1 MTTALGT
8 GLRRAA
14 ARLAPDPDPTPDGDL
29 LARFLATRD
38 EQAFALL
45 VRRHGPMVLG
55 TCRRV
60 LGNADDAD
68 DAFQAAF
75 VVLVRK
81 AGSLT
86 DRTCVGNF
94 LYGVAFHTALKARA
108 MATKRRVKEAKA
120 TRPDQPDSGELSR
133 AMDEEL
139 AKLPDKYREPVVLC
153 ELEGVSRK
161 DAAARLGIPEGT
173 ISSRLATAHRM
184 LAKRLTAKGFAAA
197 GVTAVL
203 TNQAFAVPDKL
214 AEAALRAAVDGPPA
228 AVTQLA
234 SEVSKMLLWN
244 KLKAGAVV
252 AGVLL
257 ACGLGFGL
265 TANALA
271 ADEPKV
277 KAPVP
282 TNPDDTGKPADKKPD
297 DAKLLQGKWVTKGVT
312 WDPPHRVG
320 PNEVFHPANVELT
333 FDGTDLTWVSF
344 TLDDPKNRST
354 QTKPFTLDQTAK
366 PKELTSGDM
375 DCIYELD
382 GDKLKVAMYF
392 LTSGRPKGFNAKDS
406 PPGKGHVILI
416 ELARVK
422 DEKKDE
428 ADKGYSLKDGE
439 VLKLIPAPFADERE
453 EIYTKFDAA
462 GGIRPAPLH
471 DTRLMAV
478 TVADGKPVSANA
490 FTDRKS
496 PGAETAGKPLT
507 LFVQHALRTDMAK
520 VGDPNWLLESTI
532 LDADLVVK
540 KGAASADL
548 IAALEKELS
557 AKCGVKLSLKYEEV
571 EREVV
576 VISGKHTLNPGP
588 KEADDG
594 RVFGQA
600 SVVHLYATDKVDTA
614 NSLMDYSRGL
624 PGELAKFVGRPVID
638 ESDLSK
644 NDVPVKMTFHVQ
656 YPETDK
662 TRAADRDPAKVLQNV
677 SNQTGLVFKLGK
689 QKVKALV
696 VAKAD
701 DPKAKPPEKKADE
714 PAWKGEFRKAYGLK
728 DGELVRRVP
737 LPHPDSRAKMFEDLF
752 PGRQG
757 NIPTEKWFNVF
768 QWKGD
773 WLDAKFGQST
783 MPVEPEA
790 GVSLV
795 RLLEMSLNIPAP
807 RIDDQSLLNRNVTGD
822 WVVRAGA
829 DPEKVAAQLE
839 TILREECALPVSL
852 SFRDGEEEVY
862 VLSGTYKAAPLDTD
876 KADRL
881 EVFAKYRNDGTF
893 GGGGNGT
900 MADLMAALEK
910 HTGTRMVLGDV
921 KGPPKN
927 LSWHFNDRKGPFTA
941 KEGAED
947 RNPALVLANIAAQT
961 GLDVTTE
968 TRKVRRL
975 VVAKAEK

>member
-1 MTTALGT
+1 MTTTLGT

-38 EQAFALL
+38 EQAFALV

-60 LGNADDAD
+60 LGNAADAD

-86 DRTCVGNF
+86 DRACVGNF

-108 MATKRRVKEAKA
+108 MATKRRAKEAKA
-120 TRPDQPDSGELSR
+120 TRPDQPDSSELSR
-133 AMDEEL
+133 AVDEEL

-161 DAAARLGIPEGT
+161 VAAARLGIPEGT
-173 ISSRLATAHRM
+173 VSSRLATAHRM
-184 LAKRLTAKGFAAA
+184 LAKRLTAKGLAAA

-203 TNQAFAVPDKL
+203 ANQASAVPDTL
-214 AEAALRAAVDGPPA
+214 AEAALRAAIDGPPA

-244 KLKAGAVV
+244 KLKAVAVV
-252 AGVLL
+252 SVFL
-257 ACGLGFGL
+257 ACSIGVGL

-282 TNPDDTGKPADKKPD
+282 TKPDDMGKPADKKPD
-297 DAKLLQGKWVTKGVT
+297 DAKLLQGKWVPKAVA
-312 WDPPHRVG
+312 WDPPPAVEPG
-320 PNEVFHPANVELT
+320 AKFFPANHELT
-333 FDGTDLTWVSF
+333 FTGTDLTWVSF

-354 QTKPFTLDQTAK
+354 QTKPFKLDQTTS

-375 DCIYELD
+375 ECVYELD
-382 GDKLKVAMYF
+382 GDRLKVAMYF
-392 LTSGRPKGFNAKDS
+392 LTPGRPKGFNAKDS

-416 ELARVK
+416 ELTRVK

-439 VLKLIPAPFADERE
+439 VLKFIPAPFADGRE
-453 EIYTKFDAA
+453 EIYTQLDAA
-462 GGIRPAPLH
+462 GGIKPTPPH

-478 TVADGKPVSANA
+478 TVKDGKPVSANA
-490 FTDRKS
+490 FTDRKT

-520 VGDPNWLLESTI
+520 VADPNWLLESTV

-540 KGAASADL
+540 KGADPADL
-548 IAALEKELS
+548 LAGLEKELS
-557 AKCGVKLSLKYEEV
+557 AKCGVRLSLKFEEV
-571 EREVV
+571 ERQVV

-594 RVFGQA
+594 RLFGQA
-600 SVVHLYATDKVDTA
+600 SVVHFYAKEQVKVATS
-614 NSLMDYSRGL
+614 NSLLDYSRGL

-644 NDVPVKMTFHVQ
+644 NDVPLKMTFHVQ

-662 TRAADRDPAKVLQNV
+662 TRAADRDPAKVLQNLA
-677 SNQTGLVFKLGK
+677 NQTGLVFKMGK
-689 QKVKALV
+689 QRVKV
-696 VAKAD
+696 
-701 DPKAKPPEKKADE
+701 
-714 PAWKGEFRKAYGLK
+714 
-728 DGELVRRVP
+728 
-737 LPHPDSRAKMFEDLF
+737 
-752 PGRQG
+752 
-757 NIPTEKWFNVF
+757 
-768 QWKGD
+768 
-773 WLDAKFGQST
+773 
-783 MPVEPEA
+783 
-790 GVSLV
+790 
-795 RLLEMSLNIPAP
+795 
-807 RIDDQSLLNRNVTGD
+807 
-822 WVVRAGA
+822 
-829 DPEKVAAQLE
+829 
-839 TILREECALPVSL
+839 
-852 SFRDGEEEVY
+852 
-862 VLSGTYKAAPLDTD
+862 
-876 KADRL
+876 
-881 EVFAKYRNDGTF
+881 
-893 GGGGNGT
+893 
-900 MADLMAALEK
+900 
-910 HTGTRMVLGDV
+910 
-921 KGPPKN
+921 
-927 LSWHFNDRKGPFTA
+927 
-941 KEGAED
+941 
-947 RNPALVLANIAAQT
+947 
-961 GLDVTTE
+961 
-968 TRKVRRL
+968 L
-975 VVAKAEK
+975 VVAKAER